1 MAPKSHAIPAEK
13 WESHKE
19 TIKGLFARKPL
30 AEVIEE
36 MKQKHGFDAT

>member
-1 MAPKSHAIPAEK
+1 MAPKRHTIPAEEWK
-13 WESHKE
+13 RHKN

-36 MKQKHGFDAT
+36 MKQKHDFDAT